1 MLLPPI
7 WQRRGG
13 VVVGYRDFPNHFY
26 RSKCNGLL
34 YLQVAG
40 IIFASGW
47 IESSR
52 GNQHKEKPP
61 VVAATG
67 GFVLP
72 LNNHFPNDILQ
83 PHYRIYQ
90 IRLQYS

>member
-1 MLLPPI
+1 MDIVISLI
-7 WQRRGG
+7 I
-13 VVVGYRDFPNHFY
+13 
-26 RSKCNGLL
+26 SI
-34 YLQVAG
+34 VASVMAYY
-40 IIFASGW
+40 ICKWLDRKQPEQSAQI
-47 IESSR
+47 
-52 GNQHKEKPP
+52 KPP

-83 PHYRIYQ
+83 PHYSIYQ